1 MVHTFIRTQRKYIQ
15 VYQMD
20 SSFILW
26 LACWKN
32 NPVELGDFWTALSLF
47 TSLQYNTKAKDVD
60 IINHLWQRSSESP
73 SNQNQLKQV
82 KHHQT
87 EIVLSHNLVLCSYK
101 WQCQKSILEKSQ
113 VWCSWKSSCTKIKPY
128 YLKLKKEFTCVE
140 EQAARYNTENQILKP
155 SLLRRRNLIETF
167 APKVLFVKNKSQ
179 THYKQS
185 PSQMKEV
192 SPRVPRNS
200 GSVSFPAVHIN
211 SDDVSDAARWVCFS

>member
-1 MVHTFIRTQRKYIQ
+1 MVHNFIRTQRKYIQ

-32 NPVELGDFWTALSLF
+32 NPVELGDFRTALSLF

-101 WQCQKSILEKSQ
+101 WQCQKSIPEKSPSMVFMEELMYEDKALLFKTQ
-113 VWCSWKSSCTKIKPY
+113 KGIYLCRRTSSKIQYRKPNTQTLTLAKEKFDWNLCT
-128 YLKLKKEFTCVE
+128 E
-140 EQAARYNTENQILKP
+140 
-155 SLLRRRNLIETF
+155 SLVRQ
-167 APKVLFVKNKSQ
+167 K
-179 THYKQS
+179 
-185 PSQMKEV
+185 
-192 SPRVPRNS
+192 
-200 GSVSFPAVHIN
+200 
-211 SDDVSDAARWVCFS
+211 